1 MVTVTLAHRRLAI
14 DSGLLSRVSPANN
27 LRC

>member
-1 MVTVTLAHRRLAI
+1 MVTVTLAHSRLAM

-27 LRC
+27 RCC